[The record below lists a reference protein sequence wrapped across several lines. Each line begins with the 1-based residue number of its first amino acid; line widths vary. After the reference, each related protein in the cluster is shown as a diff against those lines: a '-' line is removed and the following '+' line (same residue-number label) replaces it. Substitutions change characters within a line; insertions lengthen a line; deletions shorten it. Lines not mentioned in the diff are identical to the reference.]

1 MKEEFLHFIFK
12 KRLWLDYPIVLS
24 DGRYAEVLDVG
35 SHNHDSG
42 PDFFNA
48 KVKIGD
54 EVWVGNVEIHINSS
68 DWYKHGHQN
77 DKAYGNVIL
86 HVVFNND
93 KTVFLPSG
101 EEIPVWEMNFPHVLF
116 NKFEEIYASDNEIP
130 CSDYRDLIQKEMF
143 NIWIE
148 KMGVER
154 LQNKSEFI
162 TALLEKSSNDWEHA
176 FYISLARSFGVGI
189 NADAFE
195 MLALSIPLKLLRKYS
210 SNLFQ
215 LEALLF
221 GQSGLILDA
230 KLDDYVMRLSTEYEF
245 LRKKH
250 GLNPINPLIWRF
262 SKMRP
267 ANQPYLKIAQFASLM
282 MSFEGLF
289 SKVVVKADAND
300 IKSIIKINVSDY
312 WKKHYSFGKIV
323 EKTMSGFGAEAVN
336 TLVINTIAPFI
347 FVYQKHNSQ
356 NIDNLVE
363 YSFLSNLKP
372 ENNREV
378 RAWRLFGVKPQN
390 AFESQALYD
399 LKKEYCNKKECLRC
413 NIGQSIMQQINNL

>member
-1 MKEEFLHFIFK
+1 MKEEFLHFIYK
-12 KRLWLDYPIVLS
+12 KRLWKDDPIILS
-24 DGRYAEVLDVG
+24 DGRYAEVLSVG
-35 SHNHDSG
+35 LHNHDSG

-48 KVKIGD
+48 KVKIDD

-93 KTVFLPSG
+93 KAVFLPSG
-101 EEIPVWEMNFPHVLF
+101 EEIPVWEMSFPHVLF
-116 NKFEEIYASDNEIP
+116 NKFEEIYASENEIP
-130 CSDYRDLIQKEMF
+130 CSDYRDLIQKEIF

-154 LQNKSEFI
+154 LENKSEFI
-162 TALLEKSSNDWEHA
+162 LALLEKSNNDWEHA
-176 FYISLARSFGVGI
+176 FYISLARSFGVGV

-195 MLALSIPLKLLRKYS
+195 MLANSIPLRLLRKYS
-210 SNLFQ
+210 SNSLE

-221 GQSGLILDA
+221 GQSGLLADA
-230 KLDDYVMRLSTEYEF
+230 KLDDYVMKLSAEYEF

-250 GLNPINPLIWRF
+250 ELTPINPLIWKF

-282 MSFEGLF
+282 LSFDGLF
-289 SKVVVKADAND
+289 SKVIVESDAKGFKNLL
-300 IKSIIKINVSDY
+300 KVNVSEY
-312 WKKHYSFGKIV
+312 WEVHYSFGKTV
-323 EKTMSGFGAEAVN
+323 AKTMSGFGSEAVN

-347 FVYQKHNSQ
+347 FVYQRNNSQ
-356 NIDNLVE
+356 NNDDSCD
-363 YSFLSNLKP
+363 YSFLLNLKP

-378 RAWRLFGVKPQN
+378 RAWRLFGVKPKN
-390 AFESQALYD
+390 AFESQALYY

-413 NIGQSIMQQINNL
+413 YLGQMIMQQINNL